1 VTWVTNTEIS
11 SSRLYCENTLGCLE
25 VKGATVPPP
34 SASSRELFWALR
46 S

>member
-1 VTWVTNTEIS
+1 MTWVTNTEIS

-25 VKGATVPPP
+25 VKGATIPPP
-34 SASSRELFWALR
+34 SAYSRELYSTLR